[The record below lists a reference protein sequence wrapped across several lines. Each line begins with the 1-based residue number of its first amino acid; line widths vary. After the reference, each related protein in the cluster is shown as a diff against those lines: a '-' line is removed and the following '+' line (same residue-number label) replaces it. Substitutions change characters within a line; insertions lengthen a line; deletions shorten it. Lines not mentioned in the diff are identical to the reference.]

1 MNNNKT
7 KAAAFYSFGCR
18 TNKEE
23 IDAIASQFRANG
35 YNIIYD
41 ESNFNLADFIVVNT
55 CSVTQTSE
63 NKNVRFINS
72 LKKKYPQA
80 KIIATGCLAQQNSPK
95 LKTVDFLVGNTKKN
109 EIFDIIKRE
118 KNGVFIEN
126 INEKNILQLPDFI
139 ENPQTS
145 DRTRFSIKIEEG
157 CNSFCSYC
165 IVPYLR
171 GTPKSANFDEIISLA
186 KNAIYL
192 GYNEIVLTGTHI
204 GQYANSQKTFLD
216 IAESL
221 ISADKNIRIRLSS
234 MNPVDCDEKLFEFMI
249 KNPQICRHLH
259 IAVQSL
265 SADVLTAMNRK
276 SDAIKNLFENL
287 KKYRNSLPNLNLGG
301 DFLVGFPNESKNCFL
316 ETCENIIKFN
326 FNYGHIFSYSPR
338 PNTPAAE
345 MKNQIDEKT
354 KKQRSE
360 ILRKII
366 SEQKEKFA
374 NLQIGK
380 REKIIIE
387 KDGELNGITG
397 NYLRVKGEK
406 NPKFKKNKIVEVV
419 LKKYNLKDNSFEA
432 DGKNYF

>member
-1 MNNNKT
+1 LNNNKT

-23 IDAIASQFRANG
+23 IDAIAAQFRANG

-41 ESNFNLADFIVVNT
+41 EKHFASADFIIVNT

-72 LKKKYPQA
+72 IKKKYPQA
-80 KIIATGCLAQQNSPK
+80 KIIATGCLAQQNSTK
-95 LKTVDFLVGNTKKN
+95 LKTVDFLVGNARKN
-109 EIFDIIKRE
+109 EIFDIIE
-118 KNGVFIEN
+118 NANNGVFIEN

-139 ENPQTS
+139 ENPQNS

-157 CNSFCSYC
+157 CDSFCSYC

-171 GTPKSANFDEIISLA
+171 GTPKSADFDEIISLA
-186 KNAIYL
+186 KNAISL

-216 IAESL
+216 VAESL
-221 ISADKNIRIRLSS
+221 ISADKNVRIRLSS
-234 MNPVDCDEKLFEFMI
+234 MNPADCDEKLFEFMI

-265 SADVLTAMNRK
+265 SADVLTMMNRK
-276 SDAIKNLFENL
+276 SDAVENLFENL
-287 KKYRNSLPNLNLGG
+287 KKYRNSLPELNLGG
-301 DFLVGFPNESKNCFL
+301 DFLVGFPNESENCFL
-316 ETCENIIKFN
+316 ETCENIKKFN
-326 FNYGHIFSYSPR
+326 FNYGHIFSYSSR
-338 PNTPAAE
+338 PNTPAAK
-345 MKNQIDEKT
+345 MKEQIDEKT

-366 SEQKEKFA
+366 AEQKEKFA

-406 NPKFKKNKIVEVV
+406 NPIFQKSKIVEVV